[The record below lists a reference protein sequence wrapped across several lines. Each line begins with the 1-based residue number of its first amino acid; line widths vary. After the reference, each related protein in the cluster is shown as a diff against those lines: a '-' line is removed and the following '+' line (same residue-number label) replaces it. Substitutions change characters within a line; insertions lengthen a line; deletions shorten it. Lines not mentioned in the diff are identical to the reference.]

1 MPDNSWCTS
10 LIGGQ
15 KHELPLVVFTVIE
28 EIYRRGQSSLHP
40 YTHTHAHADQL
51 GMSQPGIFR
60 LAGDG
65 IRISHLTKVFNMPP
79 LYGDSLSISSE
90 PIHNLTGLVKRYVR
104 DMPEP
109 ILDESLFPAFMAFCL
124 DPAEDIGSPPLRS
137 SDPDNGHG
145 NTKDDTSKPNDST
158 LSATTTAAT
167 TARPLSVRIAAAQI
181 LLRLLP
187 PSHFSLFIYLL
198 AFLGQLPL
206 FPDNR
211 LNVESI
217 SIIFGP
223 AMVAARGRGIAGL
236 GPNSIRPGEVDDP
249 EMISEL
255 VNSSQSVLG
264 WLLRHWGMISEK
276 VLDNFIGPGLTPGQ
290 GLGVGMSSSG
300 SSSNLNFNRADPK
313 LLAPINLKSSS
324 IVDPTFA
331 IPPPP
336 LGDPPPTDSVPIPI
350 PTSRTP
356 ISTSKVDAGSAS
368 AGSSS
373 TGYSETVT
381 ATAPP
386 SRPVS
391 PAPSFTGG
399 LFSRAFSSRN
409 ISAQANDE
417 SPGEVQKVKRSTS
430 FTSISSMVK
439 KGSGAFMAKLEPK
452 GTNIE
457 GGSSP
462 GYRELVA
469 DILAARSLSAEK
481 LTVREGR
488 LSAFKEVKESG

>member
-1 MPDNSWCTS
+1 
-10 LIGGQ
+10 
-15 KHELPLVVFTVIE
+15 
-28 EIYRRGQSSLHP
+28 
-40 YTHTHAHADQL
+40 
-51 GMSQPGIFR
+51 MSQPGIFR

-65 IRISHLTKVFNMPP
+65 TRISHLTKVFNMPP

-124 DPAEDIGSPPLRS
+124 DPEEDIGSP
-137 SDPDNGHG
+137 
-145 NTKDDTSKPNDST
+145 T
-158 LSATTTAAT
+158 LSQDPPAVKPTPTTTT
-167 TARPLSVRIAAAQI
+167 RPVAVRIAAAQI

-236 GPNSIRPGEVDDP
+236 GPNSSNSRPSCDGDDP
-249 EMISEL
+249 EKVSEL
-255 VNSSQSVLG
+255 VNTSQSVLG

-276 VLDNFIGPGLTPGQ
+276 VLVSISDAAAGG
-290 GLGVGMSSSG
+290 GMSSSG
-300 SSSNLNFNRADPK
+300 STTFINSNLNGNGKGDPK
-313 LLAPINLKSSS
+313 LMAPINLKMSSVIPSDSSS
-324 IVDPTFA
+324 SLSTFA

-336 LGDPPPTDSVPIPI
+336 LSDPPSISISPLGQQIQ
-350 PTSRTP
+350 SRTP
-356 ISTSKVDAGSAS
+356 ISTPKLDKSNSDSTN
-368 AGSSS
+368 SSS
-373 TGYSETVT
+373 SSGHSETT
-381 ATAPP
+381 TPIPP
-386 SRPVS
+386 PLSGRPDGVPGGGKGGGGRPVS
-391 PAPSFTGG
+391 PAPSTRTGG

-409 ISAQANDE
+409 ISAQANSSDDHLPE
-417 SPGEVQKVKRSTS
+417 NKVKRSTS

-439 KGSGAFMAKLEPK
+439 KGSGYLSK
-452 GTNIE
+452 GVNIE
-457 GGSSP
+457 GRSSHLWFE
-462 GYRELVA
+462 GMERKERT
-469 DILAARSLSAEK
+469 DIQLQDHYLLKNLPFANHPPLA
-481 LTVREGR
+481 R
-488 LSAFKEVKESG
+488 LLIPKSQISSDHYTISSYQRINKSRGMQENSHC